1 MRFNANTNKAPPSNL
16 RQYLHTLDQEVGS
29 RIHVLH
35 FHFWF
40 VFRMAANKWCL
51 TFTNLLINN
60 LFLKGFLFQFADSPL
75 GLHFFRMQ
83 TIFTLHLFLKANLK
97 PHPRLL
103 LIVDFLTDSF
113 NVTYAVQILWP
124 TATSIPHVDST
135 INCCRRW
142 TLCTVEG
149 EIPST
154 AAAVTVIDSKS
165 ASPGDTQRCVVWQ
178 LLENTF
184 LWKYK

>member
-1 MRFNANTNKAPPSNL
+1 MRFNANSNKAPPSNL

-97 PHPRLL
+97 PHLRLL
-103 LIVDFLTDSF
+103 LISKLSTIIF
-113 NVTYAVQILWP
+113 ILW
-124 TATSIPHVDST
+124 TSKNFVKSYLVNHPYVER
-135 INCCRRW
+135 NLNLLKPVGELFPPRRSG
-142 TLCTVEG
+142 TLL
-149 EIPST
+149 PSLCEH
-154 AAAVTVIDSKS
+154 
-165 ASPGDTQRCVVWQ
+165 Q
-178 LLENTF
+178 
-184 LWKYK
+184 